1 MSNTGTTKS
10 TTSGQRSSANRS
22 GGTSVSDQLS
32 NEADELVGQGKDAAS
47 GLSSIAQGATGEL
60 KRSAALLARD
70 GSEKLADAL
79 SKQLSTGAGFVEE
92 ASESLRAAAA
102 ELDDTLPPV
111 AYALRTAA
119 NRGDDLAEQIRTRTL
134 GELLEEGSA
143 YARPRQPHP
152 GGGAVCRDRN
162 HRAVRGALAARR
174 YCTSH
179 RELRPRAALVLHACR
194 AGVARNCRDHLL
206 HRARQGERR
215 QSHSKANPGSAQRN
229 RTHAQGA
236 NPITEYQTQQRSYE
250 PDRTPQRSYMPS
262 LSERLA
268 GAARAQPAGLL
279 LLVAGTSLLLSGMRP
294 PSREATRRARTAVR
308 RIAQGDFSPVTE
320 SASDLASGV
329 REQVS
334 GLGDKASELARS
346 YTDSVSGLADDAQRT
361 VRETSQQL
369 AETAR
374 SSVQSGASFVLEDQ
388 PLLLAAIGLAAG
400 ATLGAIL
407 PNTSQENRLMGETRD
422 KVVELASDAAKQKLG
437 EFGDAAG
444 EAAERLKSAVKE
456 RAGLATEDLGD
467 VAKEVVEP
475 FANVASGSGTS
486 SGGGSGSRSSQASGQ
501 SSGGGGTSSG
511 NRGSGSSSAS
521 GSVGKI
527 S

>member
-1 MSNTGTTKS
+1 M
-10 TTSGQRSSANRS
+10 
-22 GGTSVSDQLS
+22 
-32 NEADELVGQGKDAAS
+32 
-47 GLSSIAQGATGEL
+47 
-60 KRSAALLARD
+60 
-70 GSEKLADAL
+70 
-79 SKQLSTGAGFVEE
+79 
-92 ASESLRAAAA
+92 
-102 ELDDTLPPV
+102 
-111 AYALRTAA
+111 
-119 NRGDDLAEQIRTRTL
+119 
-134 GELLEEGSA
+134 
-143 YARPRQPHP
+143 
-152 GGGAVCRDRN
+152 
-162 HRAVRGALAARR
+162 
-174 YCTSH
+174 
-179 RELRPRAALVLHACR
+179 
-194 AGVARNCRDHLL
+194 
-206 HRARQGERR
+206 
-215 QSHSKANPGSAQRN
+215 
-229 RTHAQGA
+229 
-236 NPITEYQTQQRSYE
+236 TEYQTQQRSYE
-250 PDRTPQRSYMPS
+250 PDRTPQRSYTPS

-308 RIAQGDFSPVTE
+308 KIAQGDLSPVTE
-320 SASDLASGV
+320 TASDLASGV

-346 YTDSVSGLADDAQRT
+346 YTESVSGLADDAQRT
-361 VRETSQQL
+361 VRETSQQF

-374 SSVQSGASFVLEDQ
+374 SSAQSGVSFVLEDQ

-400 ATLGAIL
+400 ATLGAII
-407 PNTSQENRLMGETRD
+407 PATPQENRLMGETRD
-422 KVVELASDAAKQKLG
+422 KVADLAGEAAKQKIDQL
-437 EFGDAAG
+437 GDAAG
-444 EAAERLKSAVKE
+444 EAAERLKNAVKE
-456 RAGLATEDLGD
+456 RVAASTEDLGD